1 MRMKK
6 IVLMIVALG
15 CATAVATATEPTLF
29 EALAAPDSATQANVV
44 VHQDSI
50 MRAALEAQQVRGN
63 ETTMRG
69 FRVQLFSSNN
79 ARTAREAAF
88 KVEKTIRKK
97 LPHMAVY
104 VTYTSPFWRVRVG
117 NCPTH
122 EDAQRLRQ
130 YLIEQLPQL
139 STETYI
145 VPDQIL
151 LNQ

>member
-6 IVLMIVALG
+6 IVLMIVDLA
-15 CATAVATATEPTLF
+15 CATAVATATHPPLSD
-29 EALAAPDSATQANVV
+29 ALAAPDSDTQANVV

-88 KVEKTIRKK
+88 KVEKTIREK

-104 VTYTSPFWRVRVG
+104 VTYTSPFWRERVG

-122 EDAQRLRQ
+122 DDAQRLRQ

>member
-6 IVLMIVALG
+6 IVLIIVALG

-88 KVEKTIRKK
+88 KVEKTIREK

-122 EDAQRLRQ
+122 DDAQRLRQ

>member
-1 MRMKK
+1 MRMKT

-15 CATAVATATEPTLF
+15 CATAVATATETTLF

-50 MRAALEAQQVRGN
+50 MRAALEAQQVRGD

-88 KVEKTIRKK
+88 KVEKTIREK

-122 EDAQRLRQ
+122 DDAQRLRQ

>member
-88 KVEKTIRKK
+88 KVEKTIREK

-117 NCPTH
+117 NYPTH
-122 EDAQRLRQ
+122 DDAQRLRQ

>member
-15 CATAVATATEPTLF
+15 CATAVATASEPTLF

-50 MRAALEAQQVRGN
+50 MRTALEAQQVRGN

-88 KVEKTIRKK
+88 KVEKTIREK

-122 EDAQRLRQ
+122 DDAQRLRQ

>member
-15 CATAVATATEPTLF
+15 CDTAVATATEPTMF

-88 KVEKTIRKK
+88 KVEKTIREK

-122 EDAQRLRQ
+122 DDAQRLRQ

>member
-15 CATAVATATEPTLF
+15 CATAVDTASEPTLF
-29 EALAAPDSATQANVV
+29 EVLAAPDSATQANVV

-88 KVEKTIRKK
+88 KVEKTIREK

-122 EDAQRLRQ
+122 DDAQRLRQ

>member
-15 CATAVATATEPTLF
+15 CATAVATASEPTLF

-50 MRAALEAQQVRGN
+50 MRAALEAQQVRGD

-88 KVEKTIRKK
+88 KVEKTIREK

-122 EDAQRLRQ
+122 DDAQRLRQ

>member
-1 MRMKK
+1 
-6 IVLMIVALG
+6 MIVALG
-15 CATAVATATEPTLF
+15 CATAVATASEPTLF

-50 MRAALEAQQVRGN
+50 MRAALEAQQVRGD

-88 KVEKTIRKK
+88 KVEKTIREK

-122 EDAQRLRQ
+122 DDAQRLRQ

>member
-6 IVLMIVALG
+6 TLLLIVALCG
-15 CATAVATATEPTLF
+15 MAGVAMAGELTLF
-29 EALAAPDSATQANVV
+29 EALAAPDSLTGANVV

-63 ETTMRG
+63 ETSMRG

-79 ARTAREAAF
+79 ARTARDAAF
-88 KVEKTIRKK
+88 KVEKTIREK

-122 EDAQRLRQ
+122 DDAQRLRQ

>member
-88 KVEKTIRKK
+88 KVEKTIREK

>member
-1 MRMKK
+1 
-6 IVLMIVALG
+6 MIVALG

-50 MRAALEAQQVRGN
+50 MRAALEAQQVRGD

-88 KVEKTIRKK
+88 KVEKTIREK

-122 EDAQRLRQ
+122 DDAQRLRQ

>member
-29 EALAAPDSATQANVV
+29 EVLAAPDSATQANVV

-50 MRAALEAQQVRGN
+50 MRAALEAQQVRGD

-88 KVEKTIRKK
+88 KVEKTIREK

-122 EDAQRLRQ
+122 DDAQRLRQ

>member
-50 MRAALEAQQVRGN
+50 MRAALEAQQVRGD

-88 KVEKTIRKK
+88 KVEKTIREK

-122 EDAQRLRQ
+122 DDAQRLRQ

>member
-15 CATAVATATEPTLF
+15 CATAVATASEPTLF

-88 KVEKTIRKK
+88 KVEKTIREK

-117 NCPTH
+117 NCATH

>member
-1 MRMKK
+1 MKK

-15 CATAVATATEPTLF
+15 CATAVATASEPTLF
-29 EALAAPDSATQANVV
+29 EVLAAPDSATQANVV

-88 KVEKTIRKK
+88 KVEKTIREK

-122 EDAQRLRQ
+122 DDAQRLRQ

>member
-50 MRAALEAQQVRGN
+50 MRTALEAQQVRGN

-88 KVEKTIRKK
+88 KVEKTIREK

-122 EDAQRLRQ
+122 DDAQRLRQ

>member
-1 MRMKK
+1 MKK

-88 KVEKTIRKK
+88 KVEKTIREK

-122 EDAQRLRQ
+122 DDAQRLRQ

>member
-1 MRMKK
+1 MRMNK

-88 KVEKTIRKK
+88 KVEKTIREK

-122 EDAQRLRQ
+122 DDAQRLRQ

>member
-88 KVEKTIRKK
+88 KVEKTIREK

-104 VTYTSPFWRVRVG
+104 VTDTSPFWRVRVG

-122 EDAQRLRQ
+122 DDAQRLRQ